1 MTTKLFYQD
10 PYITTFLA
18 QRLKQATD
26 EAGRPYVV
34 LDQTAFYPTGGGQP
48 NDTGTLNG
56 VNVID
61 VEEVDGEIRHYVQD
75 NIPEG
80 DQLKGEIDWVRR
92 YDHMQQHAGQ
102 HILSAAFEDQFD
114 YKTVS
119 FHLGK
124 EICTIDLDVP
134 SLEAEEGEKAEAFA
148 NGVIQYNHAIETKWV
163 EEEELA
169 NYPLRKQV
177 AVSDQIRLV
186 MIPGVDYSGCGGT
199 HPSSTGEVSAI
210 SILKWEKQKKQTR
223 VHFVCGNRVLV
234 QLRDK
239 QTIVQGLTN
248 VLNVPQPDLVEAANR
263 VVMQSKE
270 HEKTIDE
277 LKDQLLNFKAKD
289 LLHSAETIHD
299 QKVVQMIS
307 KEYGMKELQKLAKSI
322 LKEAPSVVVFFLS
335 EMENKLQ
342 IVCGRGEELD
352 LDMNA
357 TLKEVLPLINGK
369 GGGKKDFAQ
378 GGGEAIRSPEEVLIE
393 LVKASLN

>member
-1 MTTKLFYQD
+1 MTAKLFYQD
-10 PYITTFLA
+10 PYITTFIA

-26 EAGRPYVV
+26 EVGRPYVV

-48 NDTGTLNG
+48 HDTGTLNG

-61 VEEVDGEIRHYVQD
+61 VEEVDSEIRHYVQD
-75 NIPEG
+75 HIPEG

-102 HILSAAFEDQFD
+102 HILSAAFEDQFG

-124 EICTIDLDVP
+124 EICTIDLNIS
-134 SLEAEEGEKAEAFA
+134 SLEEEEGRKAEAFA
-148 NGVIQYNHAIETKWV
+148 NDVIQENHPIETKWV
-163 EEEELA
+163 KEEELA
-169 NYPLRKQV
+169 NYPLRKQI

-186 MIPGVDYSGCGGT
+186 MVPGVDYSGCGGT
-199 HPSSTGEVSAI
+199 HPSSSGQVSAI
-210 SILKWEKQKKQTR
+210 SILKWEKQKKQIR
-223 VHFVCGNRVLV
+223 VSFVCGNRVLD

-239 QTIVQGLTN
+239 QTVVQGLTN
-248 VLNVPQPDLVEAANR
+248 VLNVPQSDLVEAANR
-263 VVMQSKE
+263 VVTQSKE

-277 LKDQLLNFKAKD
+277 LKDQLLDFKAKD
-289 LLHSAETIHD
+289 LLHSADTIHS

-307 KEYGMKELQKLAKSI
+307 MEYGMKELQKLAKTI
-322 LKEAPSVVVFFLS
+322 LVKAPSVVVFFIS

-378 GGGEAIRSPEEVLIE
+378 GGGEAIRSAEEVLIE
-393 LVKASLN
+393 LVKVSLN